1 MRFLTS
7 LLYLTSVVLRLALV
21 VVPPFFVRPYL
32 GYNLPLL
39 FFVPMV
45 WITVTL
51 VVLFYKEIGN
61 HHGGTVEELDKRMDD
76 DVTTEWRRPGHP
88 FYEDLVE
95 GRSSIHHK

>member
-1 MRFLTS
+1 M
-7 LLYLTSVVLRLALV
+7 YLASVALRLAV
-21 VVPPFFVRPYL
+21 IIVPPLLMRPML
-32 GYNLPLL
+32 GSSLAMS
-39 FFVPMV
+39 FFVPLV

-51 VVLFYKEIGN
+51 VVLFFKEIRN
-61 HHGGTVEELDKRMDD
+61 YHGGKVEELDKRMDD